1 MIIDCNI
8 TIITFVT
15 DASYSDP
22 LGPQERPRTSA
33 RSRSQMED
41 EFGDED
47 LAEYL
52 LPE

>member
-1 MIIDCNI
+1 MKY
-8 TIITFVT
+8 FT

-22 LGPQERPRTSA
+22 LGPQERPRTAA

-47 LAEYL
+47 LAEFL